1 MIPNLRRDDRWMG
14 WVPRNGQSTS
24 RGGRRARGKSCRRV
38 VHLVSIAHGR
48 CGIFEPRAD
57 DDDGAVA
64 SDTKHAW
71 RAVRMPGACRHTKA
85 VVRSSPDATD
95 ARRIDASAPSY
106 TRGKLRPAL
115 GAGLNSFT
123 SYASGSRSVSVPA
136 GTSRHARFTRQ
147 VGTAGACMVARHA

>member
-1 MIPNLRRDDRWMG
+1 MG

-123 SYASGSRSVSVPA
+123 SYASGSRGVSVPA